1 MKQTFLEFHGSD
13 VSVKEQVELFEG
25 VAEEFDASDFAWAT
39 KAEDRARLWA
49 ARHNGLLRGEV
60 TSQRLR
66 RCH

>member
-25 VAEEFDASDFAWAT
+25 VAEEFGASDFARAT